1 MIVLVFFALL
11 VGLPAIVVL
20 LSETS
25 LLQRPSTRSAFCVG
39 APIVHR
45 KQEVSTRLR
54 PDAFDVHPATR
65 GEFYYYSVLNYLRVT
80 KVLDDGR
87 IIAVARDNNWLCLSS
102 SDPQL
107 RKASLTERFIHGSRF
122 PAPANS

>member
-1 MIVLVFFALL
+1 MTVLVFFALL
-11 VGLPAIVVL
+11 VCLPVIVAL

-25 LLQRPSTRSAFCVG
+25 LLQRPCTRSAFYVG

-45 KQEVSTRLR
+45 KQEASTHLR
-54 PDAFDVHPATR
+54 PGAFDVHPATR

-107 RKASLTERFIHGSRF
+107 RKASLTERLIHGSRF
-122 PAPANS
+122 PAPANT

>member
-1 MIVLVFFALL
+1 MTVLVFFALL
-11 VGLPAIVVL
+11 VGLPAIVAL

-25 LLQRPSTRSAFCVG
+25 LVQPTCTQSAFCVG
-39 APIVHR
+39 TSIVHR
-45 KQEVSTRLR
+45 RQEVSTRLR

-87 IIAVARDNNWLCLSS
+87 IIAVARDNNRLCLSP

-122 PAPANS
+122 PAQANT

>member
-1 MIVLVFFALL
+1 MAALVFFALL
-11 VGLPAIVVL
+11 VGLPATVAL

-25 LLQRPSTRSAFCVG
+25 LLQRAFTRSAFCVG

-45 KQEVSTRLR
+45 RQEVSTRLR
-54 PDAFDVHPATR
+54 PGAVDVHPATR

-87 IIAVARDNNWLCLSS
+87 IIAVARDNNRLCLSS

-107 RKASLTERFIHGSRF
+107 RKASLTERFIHSSRF
-122 PAPANS
+122 PAPANT